1 MMTYLII
8 GVVYTFLMDILLD
21 IDNNQMNWGERIIS
35 FIFWPVFLCF
45 WLKNMYNTFFKR
57 K

>member
-1 MMTYLII
+1 MIIYLII

-21 IDNNQMNWGERIIS
+21 IDNNRMNWGERIIS
-35 FIFWPVFLCF
+35 FIFWPVFLYF
-45 WLKNMYNTFFKR
+45 WLKNMYNTFFKG